1 MPFLRWNVRMGE
13 LGSADIL
20 EFGHFR
26 LDRRGRCL
34 YRRNQTG
41 KLILLPVGRTALDLL
56 DLLIERPGEV
66 VEREE
71 IRKVVW
77 RGKTVEDANLAT
89 QIFNLREH
97 IGRNR
102 IKTISGRGYRF
113 VGPVRRLNG
122 NAGAVLP
129 TRRLAAILAADV
141 VGYSR
146 LMGADEEGTLE
157 RLKALR
163 RQLIYQKIE
172 EHQGRIVKTTGD
184 GLLVEFAS
192 VVNAVRCAAEVQ
204 RGMMDREPGLLD
216 EERIKL
222 RIGINLGDVIADDDD
237 IFGDGVNVA
246 ARLEALADPGGICVS
261 GVVHDQIR
269 DKLPYSL
276 ADWGE
281 QSVKNIARPVRV
293 YAMRPE
299 AIAELPPSRSPPAIS
314 IPKPAV
320 APRLSIVVLP
330 FADLSEG
337 ATRQYFVDGIVDSLT
352 TDLSRIEGMLV
363 ISRNTAFTYRN
374 NPVATKQ
381 IGRELS
387 VRYVLEGSVQWAG
400 TRIRV
405 NAQLID
411 AENDAHLWA
420 QWFDRDIGDLLALQD
435 EITSRI
441 AVALHLELVNA
452 EAARRSENLDALD
465 YIFRGRALAWGKPPS
480 AADFGDAIGLFERA
494 LTLDPTSVG
503 AQSWL
508 AIVLANRLLDFPAHA
523 ADGDLERADEL
534 ASNAVAA
541 LARSSVAHF
550 AKGQVLRVQKR
561 YEEAIAEYETVLT
574 FNRNWAGAIFA
585 LAWCKFHTGLIEE
598 TIPLFEQ
605 LLRLSPRDPYIGIW
619 YARIGIAHLLQS
631 RMDEAIAWLE
641 KSRTALPSRPWTRSS
656 LAVAYAHKGETAL
669 AAAEIAEAQRVS
681 PDGRYTSIARLKEV
695 GYLGVPKVRALFET
709 IYLTG
714 YRKAGVP
721 DV

>member
-1 MPFLRWNVRMGE
+1 MPLFPGNLRMGE
-13 LGSADIL
+13 LGSADIF
-20 EFGHFR
+20 EFAR
-26 LDRRGRCL
+26 LRFDRRSRSL
-34 YRRNQTG
+34 FRRNQAG
-41 KLILLPVGRTALDLL
+41 ELALLPVGRTALDLL
-56 DLLIERPGEV
+56 DLLIERAGEV

-77 RGKTVEDANLAT
+77 RGKTVEDANLET
-89 QIFNLREH
+89 QIFNLREN

-102 IKTISGRGYRF
+102 IQTVSGRGYRF

-122 NAGAVLP
+122 NVGAVLP

-157 RLKALR
+157 RLKTLR
-163 RQLIYQKIE
+163 RQLIDQKLA
-172 EHQGRIVKTTGD
+172 EHQGRIIKTTGD

-192 VVNAVRCAAEVQ
+192 IVNAVRCAAEVQ
-204 RGMMDREPGLLD
+204 RGMMDREPGVFD
-216 EERIKL
+216 EQRIKL
-222 RIGINLGDVIADDDD
+222 RIGINLGDVIVEDGD

-261 GVVHDQIR
+261 GVVRDQVR

-276 ADWGE
+276 EDWGE

-293 YAMRPE
+293 YALRPK
-299 AIAELPPSRSPPAIS
+299 AIAELPPSRLPPGMS
-314 IPKPAV
+314 IPRPAV

-337 ATRQYFVDGIVDSLT
+337 ATRQYFVDGIVDNLT

-400 TRIRV
+400 ARIRV

-411 AENDAHLWA
+411 AENDAHIWA
-420 QWFDRDIGDLLALQD
+420 QWFDRDIGDLLALQ
-435 EITSRI
+435 EQITSQI

-452 EAARRSENLDALD
+452 EATRRADGLDALD
-465 YIFRGRALAWGKPPS
+465 YIFRGRAIASGKPPS
-480 AADFGDAIGLFERA
+480 VENCAEAIGFYERA
-494 LTLDPTSVG
+494 LTLDPNSVG

-508 AIVLANRLLDFPAHA
+508 AIVLGNRLLDFPAHA
-523 ADGDLERADEL
+523 ADGDLERVDEL
-534 ASNAVAA
+534 ASKAVAA
-541 LARSSVAHF
+541 SARSSVAHF

-574 FNRNWAGAIFA
+574 INRNWAGAIFA
-585 LAWCKFHTGLIEE
+585 LAWCKFHTGSIEE
-598 TIPLFEQ
+598 TIPLLEQ
-605 LLRLSPRDPYIGIW
+605 LIRLSPRDPYMGIW
-619 YARIGIAHLLQS
+619 YGRIGIAHLLLS
-631 RMDEAIAWLE
+631 RLDESIAWLE
-641 KSRTALPSRPWTRSS
+641 KARSAIPSRPWTRSS

-669 AAAEIAEAQRVS
+669 AAAEIAEAHRLS
-681 PDGRYTSIARLKEV
+681 PDGRYSSIARLKEV
-695 GYLGVPKVRALFET
+695 GYLGVPKIRALFET
-709 IYLTG
+709 TYLTG

-721 DV
+721 EE